1 MEYPKLDTATA
12 EVAAEPMVRFFN
24 GAQMAALKRVA
35 DLLMPKT
42 ATAPGALEAQVPE
55 FLDFWVGK
63 SAVAVQTIYKTGLD
77 ALNKQATAK
86 FKKPFADL
94 DDSSAAAVI
103 EPGMK
108 VQWSYVPATDPLTH
122 FLQEAR
128 RDIRNATVNSR
139 EFAAASS
146 AGGGRRQGGMGQ
158 YWYPLD

>member
-1 MEYPKLDTATA
+1 MEYPKLETATA
-12 EVAAEPMVRFFN
+12 DLAAEPVLRFFTA
-24 GAQMAALKRVA
+24 AQMAALTRVS

-42 ATAPGALEAQVPE
+42 ATAPGALDAQVPE

-63 SAVAVQTIYKTGLD
+63 SAVAVQSVYKAGLD

-108 VQWSYVPATDPLTH
+108 VQWSYVPPVDSLAH